1 MRDQDFIS
9 LTSERE
15 AKKAI
20 KFYNRK
26 KRVKERKSERKR
38 EACDIEKKHWKKE
51 EKMWTV
57 DLVINTII
65 ILPIIFNNYCACY
78 YCAIIII
85 MVT

>member
-38 EACDIEKKHWKKE
+38 EACDIEKKH
-51 EKMWTV
+51 
-57 DLVINTII
+57 
-65 ILPIIFNNYCACY
+65 
-78 YCAIIII
+78 
-85 MVT
+85 